1 MKNKIKLFAV
11 ILTSLIVIACATFLI
26 YTAYFIFNWNK
37 KIFWIVTIISVWALN
52 IFAVICNFY
61 SKKELDE
68 EKTFWTIIINLFPIC
83 GILWFL
89 AFRRKIDNSI
99 KKNSDQTKL
108 LSYIYCAKK
117 SILICSNS
125 FFVSDD
131 VFAAINFAYYKKISI
146 QILLQKN
153 NFQHYKIK
161 KFLNHNINTKYF
173 LKKIDKNFVIIDNET
188 VLVFTDDIN
197 FKNLYFTQQLW
208 TDFNVNKYLQKFQNC
223 NKFAQKYILKRHL
236 ISVVYYKIMNFLYIF
251 I

>member
-26 YTAYFIFNWNK
+26 YAAYFIFNWNK
-37 KIFWIVTIISVWALN
+37 KIFWIVTIINVWALN

-89 AFRRKIDNSI
+89 AFRRKIDDSI
-99 KKNSDQTKL
+99 KKKSDQTKL

-125 FFVSDD
+125 FLVSDD

-153 NFQHYKIK
+153 NFQHFKIK

-173 LKKIDKNFVIIDNET
+173 LKKIDKNFVIIDNEI

-197 FKNLYFTQQLW
+197 FKNLYFTQQLR

-223 NKFAQKYILKRHL
+223 NKFAQKYDPKRYFILV
-236 ISVVYYKIMNFLYIF
+236 IYYKIMNFLYIF